1 MEAISSFFWLLVTMS
16 VIVGFHEFGHFQ
28 VARWVGVQVTRFSL
42 GFGPRLFSR
51 TDRHGTEFQVAAI
64 PLGGYVKM
72 TDTRE
77 GDVDPSN
84 WSRAFDRQ
92 SVGRR
97 MAVVAAGPG
106 ANIVLTVV
114 LFWLVAIIGTPF
126 YAAKVGEASAALQSM
141 GLRTGDVVT
150 AVDGQTVADAET
162 LNTELLSAAID
173 RRDALLRVEGADGS
187 QRSATLPYS
196 KLPRT
201 ASTVEAF
208 NAYRFPLAHELV
220 PAVIGVLP
228 AQSPNQSRLQAG
240 DRLLQLNGV
249 PVRYWHELAPVLRTL
264 PATATTVSAAI
275 ERDGLRKSVDLTLLR
290 TPDSATPKLG
300 IQAVTQAPKAD
311 GVQRLNPLTAVPKAL
326 RDTWAATRMMGD
338 MAYKAFTGKLELN
351 LTVAG
356 PVTTARVSNAVAQ
369 SGAAQYLKLLALLS
383 LSVAILNLLPI
394 PVLDG
399 GHLLYYLIEW
409 VKGSPVHERIQRLGN
424 AVGLALIFSLMGLA
438 FFNDFVNNF
447 R

>member
-1 MEAISSFFWLLVTMS
+1 MEVISSFFWLLVTMS

-126 YAAKVGEASAALQSM
+126 YTAKVGEAPAALQSM
-141 GLRTGDVVT
+141 GLHTGDVIT
-150 AVDGQTVADAET
+150 AVDGEAVTDADA

-173 RRDALLRVEGADGS
+173 RRDALLSVKRTDGS
-187 QRSATLPYS
+187 QRTAVLPYS
-196 KLPRT
+196 KVPRT

-220 PAVIGVLP
+220 PALIGALP
-228 AQSPNQSRLQAG
+228 AQSPNQGRLQAG
-240 DRLLQLNGV
+240 DRVVQLNGQA
-249 PVRYWHELAPVLRTL
+249 VRYWHELAPLLRTL
-264 PATATTVSAAI
+264 PTTATSVRAVI
-275 ERDGLRKSVDLTLLR
+275 ERDGRRETVDLALQR
-290 TPDSATPKLG
+290 TPESTAPKLG
-300 IQAVTQAPKAD
+300 IQAAVVAPSAD
-311 GVQRLNPLTAVPKAL
+311 GVQRLNPLAAIPKAL
-326 RDTWAATRMMGD
+326 SDTWDATRMMGD
-338 MAYKAFTGKLELN
+338 MAYKAITGKLELN